1 MFQIMTSIPDGFLP
15 AVVFLIKNNWQFF
28 LYGLMVTLI
37 VSLLGTLFGLILGMP
52 ISMLRNIKIHS
63 HDRTSTKVFKR
74 INLFI
79 WNSYV
84 QYIRG
89 TPMMVQAILVY
100 YGLRSYNIAL
110 TPIFAGVLVITIN
123 TSAYIA
129 EILRAGIQSVDP
141 GQNEAARSIG
151 LNERQTM
158 MHIILPQALRNAIPA
173 IGNELVA
180 NIKDSAVLNAIAVTD
195 LFFQANKLNGV
206 YYRQLEPFF
215 IISLI
220 YLALTLLSSKLL
232 KMIENHIDNKGAR
245 I

>member
-1 MFQIMTSIPDGFLP
+1 MIFLSNSIPDGFLP

-37 VSLLGTLFGLILGMP
+37 VSLFGTLFGLILGLP
-52 ISMLRNIKIHS
+52 ISMLRDIKIGERDS
-63 HDRTSTKVFKR
+63 KIIRILKKV
-74 INLFI
+74 NLFV

-89 TPMMVQAILVY
+89 TPMMVQAILIY
-100 YGLRSYNIAL
+100 YSLRSIIAL
-110 TPIFAGVLVITIN
+110 SPIVAGVVVITIN

-129 EILRAGIQSVDP
+129 EILRAGIQSVDV
-141 GQNEAARSIG
+141 GQNEAARSLG
-151 LNERQTM
+151 LTQRQAM
-158 MHIILPQALRNAIPA
+158 VNVILPQALRNAIPA
-173 IGNELVA
+173 IGNELIA
-180 NIKDSAVLNAIAVTD
+180 NIKDSAVLNAITVTD

-220 YLALTLLSSKLL
+220 YLALTLISSKLL
-232 KMIENHIDNKGAR
+232 SKLEAHIDNKGAR